1 MITMTPPNNG
11 FDQIMTIMHRLR
23 APGGCPWDAEQTHE
37 SLKRYL
43 LEEAYEV
50 IEAIDTDS
58 DELLKEELG
67 DLLLQ
72 PVFHAAIAEERGA
85 FTMDDVLTT
94 LADKLIRRHPHV
106 FGDQEIKDSKAQV
119 ANWEKIKKAEKGEQR
134 RSALSG
140 IPPHLPALMKAHK
153 ISEKASRV
161 GFDWEHVDQVM
172 AKVLEELHEFEEAL
186 SQGRQDRMEAELG
199 DLLFA
204 VANLGRFLSIDPE
217 EALRKTIA
225 RFQNRFTHI
234 EDSLHANGRHIQ
246 DASLEE
252 METLWAEAKT
262 KEQTSEI

>member
-1 MITMTPPNNG
+1 
-11 FDQIMTIMHRLR
+11 
-23 APGGCPWDAEQTHE
+23 
-37 SLKRYL
+37 
-43 LEEAYEV
+43 
-50 IEAIDTDS
+50 
-58 DELLKEELG
+58 
-67 DLLLQ
+67 
-72 PVFHAAIAEERGA
+72 
-85 FTMDDVLTT
+85 
-94 LADKLIRRHPHV
+94 
-106 FGDQEIKDSKAQV
+106 
-119 ANWEKIKKAEKGEQR
+119 
-134 RSALSG
+134 
-140 IPPHLPALMKAHK
+140 
-153 ISEKASRV
+153 
-161 GFDWEHVDQVM
+161 M

-262 KEQTSEI
+262 KERTSEI

>member
-1 MITMTPPNNG
+1 MNYQQTG
-11 FDQIMTIMHRLR
+11 FEQVMTIMRRLR
-23 APGGCPWDAEQTHE
+23 APGGCPWDAEQSHE

-50 IEAIDTDS
+50 IEAIDTGS
-58 DELLKEELG
+58 DKLLKEELG

-85 FTMDDVLTT
+85 FTMDDILAT

-106 FGDQEIKDSKAQV
+106 FGDQEIKDSEAQI
-119 ANWEKIKKAEKGEQR
+119 ANWEKIKKAEKGEER

-140 IPPHLPALMKAHK
+140 IPPHLPALMKAQK
-153 ISEKASRV
+153 ITEKASRV

-186 SQGRQDRMEAELG
+186 AQGRQDRMEAELG

-204 VANLGRFLSIDPE
+204 IVNLGRFLSLDPE
-217 EALRKTIA
+217 EALRKTIT
-225 RFQNRFTHI
+225 RFQSRFSHI
-234 EDSLHANGRHIQ
+234 EEQLHIRGRHLQ
-246 DASLEE
+246 DASLDE
-252 METLWAEAKT
+252 MEELWIEAKFR
-262 KEQTSEI
+262 ENSR